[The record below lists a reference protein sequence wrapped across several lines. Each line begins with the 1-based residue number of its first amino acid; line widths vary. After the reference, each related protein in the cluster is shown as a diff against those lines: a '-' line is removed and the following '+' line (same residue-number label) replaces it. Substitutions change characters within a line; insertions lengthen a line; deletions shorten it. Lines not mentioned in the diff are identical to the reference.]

1 MNYYFSVFMSLSLS
15 ALPVLIAALR
25 FKMLDKASRM
35 IFYLLSLAFVTECL
49 AAVVA
54 FRYRNNLSVYNISN
68 LGQVFLIALYFN
80 FCSSTL
86 KRRNIGLFLGIL
98 SIIVGVLN
106 MWLFQPIDTYNS
118 NYFLYQTLLVLVLGM
133 YVYTQFLL
141 NKTYL
146 RVQRSPH
153 FWFILVLFF
162 FYVFNFFTMSLY
174 DYETKHL
181 NEYKRLVDYSIVY
194 LSAATNTAFTLVFI
208 FYPKLNLRY
217 VG

>member
-1 MNYYFSVFMSLSLS
+1 MNYYFSVIFSLSLS

-25 FKMLDKASRM
+25 YRMLDKASRM
-35 IFYLLSLAFVTECL
+35 IFYLLSLAFLTECL
-49 AAVVA
+49 AVLVA
-54 FRYRNNLSVYNISN
+54 FRYRNNLAVYNVSN

-80 FCSSTL
+80 YCSDTL
-86 KRRNIGLFLGIL
+86 RQRKIGIL
-98 SIIVGVLN
+98 IGIFSILVGLLN
-106 MWLFQPIDTYNS
+106 MRLFQPINTYNS
-118 NYFLYQTLLVLVLGM
+118 NYFLYQTLIVLGLGM

-141 NKTYL
+141 HKTYF
-146 RVQRSPH
+146 RIQRSPH

-181 NEYKRLVDYSIVY
+181 NEYKRLVDYSITY
-194 LSAATNTAFTLVFI
+194 LSAATNTAFSLVFI
-208 FYPKLNLRY
+208 FYPRLNLRY

>member
-1 MNYYFSVFMSLSLS
+1 MNYYFSVIMSLSLS
-15 ALPVLIAALR
+15 ALPVLVAAMR
-25 FKMLDKASRM
+25 YKMLDKASRM
-35 IFYLLSLAFVTECL
+35 IFYLLSLAFLTECF

-54 FRYRNNLSVYNISN
+54 FRYRNNLAVYNVSN
-68 LGQVFLIALYFN
+68 LGQVFLITLYFN

-86 KRRNIGLFLGIL
+86 KRRNIGLLIGVL
-98 SIIVGVLN
+98 SVIVGVLN
-106 MWLFQPIDTYNS
+106 MLLFQPINTYNS
-118 NYFLYQTLLVLVLGM
+118 NYFLYQTLIVLALGM

-146 RVQRSPH
+146 RIQQSPH

-181 NEYKRLVDYSIVY
+181 NEYKKLVDYLIVF
-194 LSAATNTAFTLVFI
+194 LSAATNTAFTLVFV
-208 FYPKLNLRY
+208 FYPRLNLRY